1 MSDEDPFEEL
11 EADPLDADAAID
23 ADVDELFTEVEV
35 GDVDEDALW
44 QELTEDGA
52 RPAPTREDDEEVF
65 DEESARPRVDDG
77 EGTVVPKAS
86 YCQQCEHFSPPP
98 GVACGNPG
106 TDIVEL
112 VDMDHFR
119 VRECPV
125 VERRS
130 SATRDI
136 DED

>member
-11 EADPLDADAAID
+11 EADPID
-23 ADVDELFTEVEV
+23 DDVDPEVDELFTEVEV
-35 GDVDEDALW
+35 GDVDEDVLW
-44 QELTEDGA
+44 EELTADD
-52 RPAPTREDDEEVF
+52 APPTATGDEEGTL
-65 DEESARPRVDDG
+65 DEESARPQVDDG

-98 GVACGNPG
+98 GISCDNPG

-119 VRECPV
+119 VRDCPV

-136 DED
+136 DDD